1 MDLCTTATRRQAA
14 VSQPEPFPNLVDARR
29 LVHVPRL
36 QEVGFSLP
44 SGRPRSRVRATPR
57 TTAESL
63 ARGRLRPQGFSAR
76 RVNKSR
82 PLEAPVACLARRR
95 VHVRSETQ
103 IIVSWWLWAV
113 IGAGAFLVLSVAV
126 SIVLAAILGRI
137 GGEVSQLIETEVW
150 TNAPLEREALEVPR
164 PVDAPPSRSE
174 HATASRRR

>member
-1 MDLCTTATRRQAA
+1 M
-14 VSQPEPFPNLVDARR
+14 
-29 LVHVPRL
+29 
-36 QEVGFSLP
+36 
-44 SGRPRSRVRATPR
+44 
-57 TTAESL
+57 
-63 ARGRLRPQGFSAR
+63 
-76 RVNKSR
+76 
-82 PLEAPVACLARRR
+82 ACLARRR

-150 TNAPLEREALEVPR
+150 TNAPLERETLEVPG